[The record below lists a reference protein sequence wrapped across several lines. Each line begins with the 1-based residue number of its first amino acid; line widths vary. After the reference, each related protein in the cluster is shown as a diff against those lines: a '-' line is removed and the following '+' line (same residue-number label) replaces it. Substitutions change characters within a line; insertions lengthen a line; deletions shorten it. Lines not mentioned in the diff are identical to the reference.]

1 MCIHVSSLQFTL
13 FSGISHGIALSKVVR
28 TKLDLL

>member
-13 FSGISHGIALSKVVR
+13 FSGISHGIALEVYSF
-28 TKLDLL
+28 LCLIPL

>member
-13 FSGISHGIALSKVVR
+13 FSGISHGIVLEVYSS
-28 TKLDLL
+28 LCLIPL

>member
-13 FSGISHGIALSKVVR
+13 FSGISHGIALEVYSS
-28 TKLDLL
+28 LCLIPL